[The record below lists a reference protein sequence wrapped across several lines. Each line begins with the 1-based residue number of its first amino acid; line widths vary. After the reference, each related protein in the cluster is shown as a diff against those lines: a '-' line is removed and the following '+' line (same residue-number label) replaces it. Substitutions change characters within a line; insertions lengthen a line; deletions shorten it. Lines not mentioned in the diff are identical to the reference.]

1 MIFDGIVY
9 IYFLESKNRCK
20 KMLGIEYL
28 NEIESIYNV
37 SYDMLYN
44 KIPLENS
51 CQKLVVTF
59 LYGSPIIFDYICFLK
74 QHNIKSCL
82 LIDGPLEY
90 SNNNKNDFY
99 SNSRFK
105 LLSFLPFDLIGCVDE
120 NQKEYF
126 LNKGYSAFVYKNK
139 FINKIKIPCNNKVIL
154 NKVLITTA
162 KKPYFNDKERNSVC
176 DLIIDI
182 HKRFDNYG
190 LIVEFRIFDNY
201 IKHKCKDV
209 LGEKFVNNVSI
220 SLIEQIERNDII
232 VTTPSSI
239 FFDAS
244 SQNKKVVTLD
254 YRYSPILHKVS
265 WRYNKSVNFELLFE
279 SLKNDELLDYQI
291 NSKFDSKVSF
301 NENLYPYNDYYNF
314 ASLRYSYRYFYS
326 LEKFYR
332 YIIELVFYKIGLKS
346 SWLIKF
352 RNNLTK
358 KVKF

>member
-1 MIFDGIVY
+1 MIFDGIGY
-9 IYFLESKNRCK
+9 IYFLESKSRCI
-20 KMLGIEYL
+20 KMLGIEHL
-28 NEIESIYNV
+28 KEIESNYNV
-37 SYDMLYN
+37 SYDMLYK
-44 KIPLENS
+44 KIPLENTE
-51 CQKLVVTF
+51 QKLVVTF

-74 QHNIKSCL
+74 QYNIKSCL
-82 LIDGPLEY
+82 LIDGPLDY

-105 LLSFLPFDLIGCVDE
+105 LLSFLPFDFIGCVDE
-120 NQKEYF
+120 KQKEYF
-126 LNKGYSAFVYKNK
+126 LNNGCSAFVYKNK
-139 FINKIKIPCNNKVIL
+139 FINKINMPCKNNDVL
-154 NKVLITTA
+154 NKILITTA
-162 KKPYFNDKERNSVC
+162 KKPYFNDKERSSVC

-182 HKRFDNYG
+182 HNRFDNLG

-201 IKHKCKDV
+201 IKHRCINV
-209 LGEKFVNNVSI
+209 LGEKFVNNVSV

-244 SQNKKVVTLD
+244 SQNKKVITLD

-265 WRYNKSVNFELLFE
+265 WRYNMSVNFDLLFE
-279 SLKNDELLDYQI
+279 SLKDGELLDYQV
-291 NSKFDSKVSF
+291 NSKFDSKISI
-301 NENLYPYNDYYNF
+301 NENSYFYNNYYNF

-326 LEKFYR
+326 LEKIYR

-346 SWLIKF
+346 SWLIKL